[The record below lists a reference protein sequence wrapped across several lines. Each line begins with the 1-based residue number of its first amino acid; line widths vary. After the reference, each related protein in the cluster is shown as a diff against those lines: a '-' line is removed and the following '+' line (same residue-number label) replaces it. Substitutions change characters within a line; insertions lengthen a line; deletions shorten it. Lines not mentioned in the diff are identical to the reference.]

1 MPYPTKNTFQPH
13 NDNTFN
19 VNSLNAPIKRPNKK
33 ETISDKLTSGQSYQ
47 GSKDISKMI
56 KGSINQ
62 EAITILNVY
71 ELNYRILKYV
81 KQKLVDLT
89 RKIDIPIIILRDLN
103 SSLSV
108 INRTSRQKNRK
119 NIENINTT
127 NSQLELVDI
136 YRALI
141 Q

>member
-1 MPYPTKNTFQPH
+1 MPYPTKNIFQPH

-108 INRTSRQKNRK
+108 INRTSR
-119 NIENINTT
+119 
-127 NSQLELVDI
+127 
-136 YRALI
+136 
-141 Q
+141 

>member
-1 MPYPTKNTFQPH
+1 
-13 NDNTFN
+13 
-19 VNSLNAPIKRPNKK
+19 
-33 ETISDKLTSGQSYQ
+33 
-47 GSKDISKMI
+47 MI

-108 INRTSRQKNRK
+108 INRTSR
-119 NIENINTT
+119 
-127 NSQLELVDI
+127 
-136 YRALI
+136 
-141 Q
+141 

>member
-1 MPYPTKNTFQPH
+1 MPNPTKNTFQPH

-89 RKIDIPIIILRDLN
+89 RKIDILIIILRDLN

-108 INRTSRQKNRK
+108 INRTSRQKKQKKHRK
-119 NIENINTT
+119 RKHHKQPT
-127 NSQLELVDI
+127 
-136 YRALI
+136 
-141 Q
+141 